1 MTQRPDAPG
10 LPRPDGLAKLTAFF
24 AAAQAT
30 ARAVRPLS
38 TAACIGLEL
47 DEGPASFSMAS
58 GAAVLSA
65 GAPASPDFTL
75 RLPAEAVSRLCA
87 HPEAGVGE
95 LGLLFFTLAR
105 DRDPQRRIGIRIQA
119 TTGRLLSNGYLTV
132 LAVGGPRVG
141 LWLLRRGLSDPRAA
155 IERLRHLTR
164 ASP

>member
-1 MTQRPDAPG
+1 MSPHFDAPG
-10 LPRPDGLAKLTAFF
+10 NRDRDDLARLAAFF
-24 AAAQAT
+24 AGAPAAV
-30 ARAVRPLS
+30 RAVRPLS
-38 TAACIGLEL
+38 PAACIGLEL

-65 GAPASPDFTL
+65 GAPAAPDFTL

-87 HPEAGVGE
+87 RPEAGVGE

-105 DRDPQRRIGIRIQA
+105 DRDPQRRIGVRVQA

-132 LAVGGPRVG
+132 LAIGGPRVA

-155 IERLRHLTR
+155 IERLRRPPRT
-164 ASP
+164 